1 MFLIFVPIILFWN
14 TTVAQTNSSLYLL
27 FQEDG
32 ETMMDS
38 KRSTADSLCQL
49 NFHFDL
55 YPQKLRSDPLDFR
68 AKNISQKDTISISEL
83 NSLNIRNYNWLKE
96 YYSEYFQEVQEKAS
110 RKEPIQIFD
119 LNKSFKQIF
128 IVQIDSLNRYAIITP
143 VEYTEIIQ

>member
-1 MFLIFVPIILFWN
+1 M
-14 TTVAQTNSSLYLL
+14 
-27 FQEDG
+27 
-32 ETMMDS
+32 
-38 KRSTADSLCQL
+38 
-49 NFHFDL
+49 
-55 YPQKLRSDPLDFR
+55 DFR